1 MATNQVHP
9 ESGGDLKFCV
19 VNAKSRGA
27 YADNHLMSSP
37 ARRPAE
43 ISLRI
48 RRNFAKR
55 DWTSIGLRGMRV
67 TRNASTRTKLLVPG
81 RGLSY
86 VHSEKSRSIGI
97 RDPAP
102 DPSLNLSAPPEKDW
116 RGLFWIVLILLAIA
130 AAAAQAM
137 K

>member
-1 MATNQVHP
+1 MARKQVHP
-9 ESGGDLKFCV
+9 ESRDEPKFCV
-19 VNAKSRGA
+19 VSAESRGA
-27 YADNHLMSSP
+27 YADNHPMSSP
-37 ARRPAE
+37 VRRPAE

-55 DWTSIGLRGMRV
+55 DWTSIGLRGLRV
-67 TRNASTRTKLLVPG
+67 TGKASTRTKLKSAG
-81 RGLSY
+81 SGLSY

-97 RDPAP
+97 REPAP
-102 DPSLNLSAPPEKDW
+102 DHSLNLMAPPEKDW

-130 AAAAQAM
+130 AAVAQVM